1 MTKKQQKTR
10 RKNLEARRKAE
21 DSEARFREELNRKFR
36 ERLETS
42 PEALK
47 FREALRARTARQPE
61 SPLEF
66 YISQLEDVR
75 RIYEDYARK
84 DITTMSPNEREEYRY
99 HMDTVRWARSIFESD
114 RPLEENLLELK
125 FPPERDYSQF

>member
-47 FREALRARTARQPE
+47 FREALRARIARQPE